1 VLDVEG
7 DNRNNLRKNPVN
19 IHQLTRSN
27 VRKDLNFSSSPT
39 RTSN

>member
-1 VLDVEG
+1 VLDLENN
-7 DNRNNLRKNPVN
+7 NRNTLRKSTVN
-19 IHQLTRSN
+19 IHQLTRRN